1 MLRLHDLILERRDEV
16 LDLVQ
21 RETGKVRGHAMEE
34 VLDVAITARYYARS
48 TRHLLRPK
56 ARRGA
61 LPVLTHVRE
70 LRQPKGVVGIIA
82 PWNYP
87 LSMAITDAIPALM
100 AGNTVVLKPDSQTVL
115 TALWAAD
122 LMRAAGLPEGVLQMV
137 VGPGSVVGTA
147 MIERADFMMF
157 TGSTRTGREVA
168 ARCAE
173 RLIGCS
179 LELGGKNAL
188 IVLEDAD
195 LDRAADIVLRG
206 AFASAGQLC
215 VSIERLLVHESVKE
229 QFLARFIPKVLAL
242 RLSAAVG
249 WGGDMGSLASEKQ
262 LESVRSHVDDAV
274 AKGATVLAGG
284 RPRPDIGPL
293 VYEPTVLD
301 DVTPDMVVCE
311 QETFGPVVSVYTFRD
326 DDEAVR
332 RANATTYGL
341 NASVVTRDVARGRT
355 IAARLRAGT
364 VNINEGY
371 AAAWGSV
378 AAPMGGMGHSG
389 LGRRHG
395 DEGLLKY
402 TEAQTIATQ
411 RIVGFG
417 PQFGLSDERWA
428 ELLTRSI
435 GLMKTLGLR

>member
-1 MLRLHDLILERRDEV
+1 
-16 LDLVQ
+16 
-21 RETGKVRGHAMEE
+21 
-34 VLDVAITARYYARS
+34 
-48 TRHLLRPK
+48 
-56 ARRGA
+56 
-61 LPVLTHVRE
+61 
-70 LRQPKGVVGIIA
+70 
-82 PWNYP
+82 
-87 LSMAITDAIPALM
+87 M
-100 AGNTVVLKPDSQTVL
+100 AGNAVVLKPDSQTVL
-115 TALWAAD
+115 TSLWAVCLA
-122 LMRAAGLPEGVLQMV
+122 REAGLPEGVLQIV
-137 VGPGSVVGTA
+137 VGPGSVIGTA

-168 ARCAE
+168 ARCAD

-188 IVLEDAD
+188 LVLEDAD

-215 VSIERLLVHESVKE
+215 ISIERLLVHENVKE

-242 RLSAAVG
+242 RLSADVG
-249 WGGDMGSLASEKQ
+249 WGGDMGSMASQ
-262 LESVRSHVDDAV
+262 AQFDSVRSHVDDAV

-293 VYEPTVLD
+293 MYEPTVLD
-301 DVTPDMVVCE
+301 GVTPDMVVCE
-311 QETFGPVVSVYTFRD
+311 QETFGPVVSVYTFATEE
-326 DDEAVR
+326 EAIA
-332 RANATTYGL
+332 RANATHYGL
-341 NASVVTRDVARGRT
+341 NASVVTRDVRHGRR
-355 IAARLRAGT
+355 IAARLQAGT

-417 PQFGLSDERWA
+417 PQFGMSDEQWA
-428 ELLTRSI
+428 GVLTRGI
-435 GLMKTLGLR
+435 GLVKKVGLR